1 MNYNTSFLFKAVLVA
16 FLSFVWANASAQS
29 ALNCHLSDPGAQYR
43 DHQVDITKMKLEV
56 SFEPAAGKVNGKV
69 THYFTPMRKK
79 VDTLF
84 FDAPDITIKSCIY
97 RGKTAKFKTDDKGV
111 TVLFSPALTWDKNDS
126 LTFIYEVTPRKGI
139 YFIGWNDPNN
149 LSRKQIWTQGQG
161 TDNRYWIP
169 MYDAPNDKYIT
180 ETITTFDKDYNVLS
194 NGVLLNGVKNNE
206 ANQPDHKPVVNKDGV
221 TRTWHYQMQH
231 PHAGYLLMLAID
243 KYAVKTSYSKSGV
256 KICNWYY
263 PEMENRYNPTFG
275 QTAQIMD
282 FLEDEIGVKYPWGP
296 YANVMVQDFM
306 YGAMENTTATVF
318 GDFYFIDNR
327 GYIDRNYNG
336 VNCHEMTHQWFGDL
350 ITCVDWN
357 DSWIQESFATF
368 YPKLYFKKYLG
379 EEYYEWQ
386 RRGEQ
391 NTALDASKNNRNPIR
406 HTGSGTARVYQKG
419 STVLDMLRHYV
430 GEDAFKRVIQYY
442 LKQNAYNNVVASDFE
457 KAFKDVLGIDL
468 DWFFD
473 QWLYR
478 GGEPE
483 YNISYK
489 QASINNKPHLMFSVK
504 QTQKTDEVSGLFK
517 MPVAVEIFYS
527 DGTKDSSTIWVKNQA
542 ETFLLPMTT
551 GKTFSFVLFDPGSWI
566 TKSVT
571 VNRTFDELK
580 NQALK
585 APLMIDRYDA
595 LVALRDTVID
605 KKRDILVSVYRQNSF
620 HAIRSEIVS
629 QLANDNNTASI
640 QLLKDAFTDK
650 DVQVRT
656 SAVNNIPVNETFKSL
671 FENILTDSSYNVIQT
686 ALQKLAEANPGGIS
700 SYLEKTK
707 DVIGLNNSVRIKW
720 LELAFQYRYG
730 DTQKHLNELKAYI
743 SNSYEFRTRTGAA
756 LALKNLNYCDPVIVK
771 NLFNAALS
779 SNSRLSSP
787 CINVL
792 DYFFAQPPYKPY
804 IRQQYALMQWSDWQK
819 KILDKYK

>member
-1 MNYNTSFLFKAVLVA
+1 MNHPSSLISKFLLFTLFSFCWMGAAAQYNFDCRLHDSGT
-16 FLSFVWANASAQS
+16 
-29 ALNCHLSDPGAQYR
+29 QYR
-43 DHQVDITKMKLEV
+43 DHPVDITKMKLEV
-56 SFEPAAGKVNGKV
+56 NFKPNEGKVKGKV
-69 THYFTPMRKK
+69 THYFTPTRKK

-84 FDAPDITIKSCIY
+84 FDAPDITIQSCVLNGKSTRY
-97 RGKTAKFKTDDKGV
+97 KTDAKGV
-111 TVLFSPALTWDKNDS
+111 TVFFSPALTWDRNDS
-126 LTFIYEVTPRKGI
+126 LTFTYEVTPRKGI

-194 NGVLLNGVKNNE
+194 NGALLNGIKNDE
-206 ANQPDHKPVVNKDGV
+206 VNQPDYKPAVNKDGV

-256 KICNWYY
+256 KISNWYY
-263 PEMENRYNPTFG
+263 PEMEDRYTPTFG
-275 QTAQIMD
+275 QTVQIMD

-318 GDFYFIDNR
+318 GDFYFIDKR
-327 GYIDRNYNG
+327 GYLERNYNG

-350 ITCVDWN
+350 ITLEDWN

-379 EEYYEWQ
+379 EENYEWQ

-391 NTALDASKNNRNPIR
+391 NAALDASKNNRYPIR
-406 HTGSGTARVYQKG
+406 YTGAGTARVYQKG
-419 STVLDMLRHYV
+419 STVLDMLCHYV
-430 GEDAFKRVIQYY
+430 GEDAFKKVIQYY
-442 LKQNAYNNVVASDFE
+442 LKQNAYANVTASDFE
-457 KAFKDVLGIDL
+457 KAFRDVLGIDI

-489 QASINNKPHLMFSVK
+489 QAVINNKPNLMFTVK
-504 QTQKTDEVSGLFK
+504 QTQKIDEVSGLFK
-517 MPVAVEIFYS
+517 MPVAVEIYYS
-527 DGTKDSSTIWVKNQA
+527 DGSKDSSTIWVKNQL
-542 ETFLLPMTT
+542 ETFLLPMTA

-571 VNRTFDELK
+571 VARTFDELK

-595 LVALRDTVID
+595 LVALRDTAID

-620 HAIRSEIVS
+620 HAIRSEIIS
-629 QLANDNNTASI
+629 QLANDNNTVSV
-640 QLLKDAFTDK
+640 QLLKDVFTDK
-650 DVQVRT
+650 DAGVRT
-656 SAVNNIPVNETFKSL
+656 SAVSQVPVNETFKPL
-671 FENILTDSSYNVIQT
+671 FENILTDSSYNIIQT
-686 ALQKLAEANPGGIS
+686 ALQRLAEAYPGSIS
-700 SYLEKTK
+700 TYLDKTK
-707 DVIGLNNSVRIKW
+707 DVMGLNNSVHIKW
-720 LELAFQYRYG
+720 LELAFQYRHG
-730 DTQKHLNELKAYI
+730 DTQKSLNELKAYT

-779 SNSRLSSP
+779 SNSRLAGP
-787 CINVL
+787 CISVL